1 MSEAEILVTIHRHE
15 SGQLKAF
22 ADVTIPTSL
31 GEFTLCG
38 LRILRKDGHEPWV
51 AFPTIPYEKD
61 GTTRY
66 KKLIDAPQST
76 QRRIAQAVLAEFQK

>member
-1 MSEAEILVTIHRHE
+1 MLETSVLVTIHRYE

-22 ADVTIPTSL
+22 ADVTFQTSF
-31 GEFTLCG
+31 GEFTVCG
-38 LRILRKDGHEPWV
+38 LRILQKDGHEPWV
-51 AFPTIPYEKD
+51 ALPSIPYEKD

-76 QRRIAQAVLAEFQK
+76 VRRIAQTVLDEFRK